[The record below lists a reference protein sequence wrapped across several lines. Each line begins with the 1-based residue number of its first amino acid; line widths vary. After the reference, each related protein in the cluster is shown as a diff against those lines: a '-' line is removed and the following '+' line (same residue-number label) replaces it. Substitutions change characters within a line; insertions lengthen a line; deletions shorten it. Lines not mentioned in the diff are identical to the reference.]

1 MARYQEDLEW
11 VKSLLLGG
19 ILKSSSANANHPCR
33 RSGCF
38 WCVPRNDYSLAMKC
52 AHRIYSLRDCSCG
65 VSYPPCPC
73 SKETCY
79 LVHLGHWFTIPLGF
93 TWPYLFILFRDWSR
107 ESSGL
112 YHRRTWT
119 VPKSGF
125 RAFWTASAC
134 LAGQPKNH
142 SWYPVVPKRSKFK
155 DKRWLRDDKSDKRIK
170 RQRLDAERDENS
182 VKMVQKALII
192 SV

>member
-1 MARYQEDLEW
+1 MLLVCAQEW
-11 VKSLLLGG
+11 LLSGHEVC
-19 ILKSSSANANHPCR
+19 SSNLLVA
-33 RSGCF
+33 GLF
-38 WCVPRNDYSLAMKC
+38 LWCLIP
-52 AHRIYSLRDCSCG
+52 
-65 VSYPPCPC
+65 PPCPC

-142 SWYPVVPKRSKFK
+142 SWHPVVPKRSKFK
-155 DKRWLRDDKSDKRIK
+155 DKRWLRDDKSDKQIK
-170 RQRLDAERDENS
+170 RQRLDAARDETES
-182 VKMVQKALII
+182 KWCKKHW
-192 SV
+192 